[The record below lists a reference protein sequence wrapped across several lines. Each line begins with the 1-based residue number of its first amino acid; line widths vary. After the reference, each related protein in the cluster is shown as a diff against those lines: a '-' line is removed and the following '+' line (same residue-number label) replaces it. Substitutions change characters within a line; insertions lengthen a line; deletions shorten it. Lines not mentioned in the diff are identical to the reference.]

1 MIGWRTQANLYI
13 MNLTQSPIF
22 LIERELKIRNY
33 SPCTVKAYTLSLKEY
48 LRYLED
54 HKNSIEN
61 FDEEDVKNFLLYKKE
76 QNCAPKTINVYLC
89 AIQFFYKEILKTPKN
104 ISFKLAR
111 RNRKLPVIL
120 NHDEIMSVISGFKN
134 VKHKLAVAL
143 AYGAGLRVSEV
154 ANLKIQDIDFQ
165 NMIVA
170 VRQAKGNKD
179 RLTVLPE
186 NMALELKNL
195 IGERI
200 KDPNDYVF
208 LSQRGGKLSIRTF
221 QKIFQNMVRKVGI
234 LKAVSFHSLRHSFAS
249 HLIENG
255 VNLRFVQT
263 VLGHQNIR
271 TTQIYTHVS
280 TEGLFR
286 NVKSPL

>member
-1 MIGWRTQANLYI
+1 MT
-13 MNLTQSPIF
+13 LTQSPIF

-48 LRYLED
+48 LKYLE
-54 HKNSIEN
+54 KNKTSIEN
-61 FDEEDVKNFLLYKKE
+61 FDEEDIKNFLLYKKG

-89 AIQFFYKEILKTPKN
+89 AIQFFYKEVLKIQN
-104 ISFKLAR
+104 HIHFKLAR
-111 RNRKLPVIL
+111 RNRILPVIL
-120 NHDEIMSVISGFKN
+120 SHEEILTVISGFRN
-134 VKHKLAVAL
+134 LKHKLAVAL

-154 ANLKIQDIDFQ
+154 ANLKIQDLDFQ
-165 NMIVA
+165 NMTLA

-186 NMALELKNL
+186 NIASDLNNL
-195 IGERI
+195 IGERS
-200 KDPNDYVF
+200 KNPADYVF

-234 LKAVSFHSLRHSFAS
+234 YKAVSFHSLRHSFAS

>member
-1 MIGWRTQANLYI
+1 MTLN
-13 MNLTQSPIF
+13 QSPIF

-48 LRYLED
+48 LKYLESN
-54 HKNSIEN
+54 KTSIEN

-89 AIQFFYKEILKTPKN
+89 AIQFFYREILKISRN
-104 ISFKLAR
+104 IQFKLAR

-120 NHDEIMSVISGFKN
+120 NHDEILTVISGFKN
-134 VKHKLAVAL
+134 MKHKLAVSL

-154 ANLKIQDIDFQ
+154 ANLKIQDLDFQ
-165 NMIVA
+165 NMTLA

-179 RLTVLPE
+179 RITVLPE
-186 NMALELKNL
+186 SMALELKSL
-195 IGERI
+195 IGERM
-200 KDPNDYVF
+200 KNPSDYVF
-208 LSQRGGKLSIRTF
+208 LSQRGGRLSIRTF
-221 QKIFQNMVRKVGI
+221 QKVFQNMVRKVGI
-234 LKAVSFHSLRHSFAS
+234 YKDVSFHSLRHSFAS